1 MFEELSRIY
10 ITSVSNSKAESGHL
24 AQGGGCEFVVAKGRP
39 QVWVWYEG
47 GRGGFL
53 VCALILVANCSGV
66 TLSLSRFWLRNSGV
80 KW

>member
-10 ITSVSNSKAESGHL
+10 ITSGSNSKAESGHL

-47 GRGGFL
+47 GVAFW
-53 VCALILVANCSGV
+53 CALL
-66 TLSLSRFWLRNSGV
+66 F
-80 KW
+80 

>member
-10 ITSVSNSKAESGHL
+10 IRSVSNSKAESAHL

-47 GRGGFL
+47 GRGWLFGVRSYFSSQLLGRHSVSFSFL
-53 VCALILVANCSGV
+53 VA
-66 TLSLSRFWLRNSGV
+66 
-80 KW
+80 